1 MQLIFSIISFG
12 ISGDDM
18 DELIPSLAVYLLVLT
33 RVTAFFVTAP
43 LFSYRSI
50 PTTHRIIL
58 GALLAWML
66 VYSIEAPELE
76 IDGAYLLLVM
86 KEAMTGLFIG
96 IIAFIVMS
104 AIQIAGGFI
113 DFQMGFAIANVIDP
127 QTGAQSPLLGQF
139 FNSLAILL
147 LLALNGHHMLL
158 DGIFYSYQFIPIDQ
172 LWPAFGEERLIEFVV
187 RTFAASFAIAFQM
200 AIPIVATLFLVDLA
214 LGITAR
220 TVPQLNIFVV
230 GFPIKIGVSFV
241 VLFITM
247 GVMVQVMRKLFEVM
261 ILSMRDLMVLLGG
274 G

>member
-1 MQLIFSIISFG
+1 ME
-12 ISGDDM
+12 
-18 DELIPSLAVYLLVLT
+18 ELVPSLAAYLLILT
-33 RVTAFFVTAP
+33 RVTAFFVTVP
-43 LFSYRSI
+43 LFSYRAI
-50 PTTHRIIL
+50 PATQRIIF
-58 GALLAWML
+58 GALLAWMM
-66 VYSIEAPELE
+66 VYTIDVPDME

-158 DGIFYSYQFIPIDQ
+158 DGIFYSYQFMPVNH
-172 LWPAFGEERLIEFVV
+172 LWPAFGEERLVEFVI
-187 RTFAASFAIAFQM
+187 RTFATSFAIAFQM
-200 AIPIVATLFLVDLA
+200 SIPVVATLFLVDLA

-230 GFPIKIGVSFV
+230 GFPIKIGVSFI
-241 VLFITM
+241 VLLITM
-247 GVMVQVMRKLFEVM
+247 GVMIQVMRKLFEVM
-261 ILSMRDLMVLLGG
+261 IVGMRDLMIILGG

>member
-1 MQLIFSIISFG
+1 MEEIVPSFAAYLLIF
-12 ISGDDM
+12 
-18 DELIPSLAVYLLVLT
+18 T
-33 RVTAFFVTAP
+33 RVTAFFVTLP
-43 LFSYRSI
+43 LFSYRAI
-50 PTTHRIIL
+50 PTTQRIIF

-66 VYSIEAPELE
+66 VYTVDVPDLE
-76 IDGAYLLLVM
+76 IDGAYLLLIV
-86 KEAMTGLFIG
+86 KEAITGLFIG

-158 DGIFYSYQFIPIDQ
+158 DGIFYSYQFISADQ
-172 LWPAFGEERLIEFVV
+172 LWPAFGQERLIDFVV
-187 RTFAASFAIAFQM
+187 RTFATSFAIAFQM
-200 AIPIVATLFLVDLA
+200 SIPIVATLFLVDLA

-220 TVPQLNIFVV
+220 AVPQLNIFVV
-230 GFPIKIGVSFV
+230 GFPIKIGVSFI
-241 VLFITM
+241 VLFIMM
-247 GVMVQVMRKLFEVM
+247 GVMVQVMKKLFEVM
-261 ILSMRDLMVLLGG
+261 MISMRDLMLILGG

>member
-1 MQLIFSIISFG
+1 
-12 ISGDDM
+12 M
-18 DELIPSLAVYLLVLT
+18 DELVPSWTAYLLILT
-33 RVTAFFVTAP
+33 RITAFFVTVP

-50 PTTHRIIL
+50 PATQRIIF

-66 VYSIEAPELE
+66 VYTIDVPDMD
-76 IDGAYLLLVM
+76 IDGTYLLLVM
-86 KEAMTGLFIG
+86 KEAVIGLFIG

-158 DGIFYSYQFIPIDQ
+158 DGIFYSYQFMPVNQ
-172 LWPAFGEERLIEFVV
+172 LWPAFGEERLVEFVI
-187 RTFAASFAIAFQM
+187 RTFATSFAIAFQM
-200 AIPIVATLFLVDLA
+200 SIPVVATLFLVDLA

-230 GFPIKIGVSFV
+230 GFPIKIGVSFI
-241 VLFITM
+241 VLLITM
-247 GVMVQVMRKLFEVM
+247 GVMIQVMQKLFEVM
-261 ILSMRDLMVLLGG
+261 IAGMRDLMIILGG

>member
-1 MQLIFSIISFG
+1 
-12 ISGDDM
+12 M
-18 DELIPSLAVYLLVLT
+18 DELVPSWTAYLLILT
-33 RVTAFFVTAP
+33 RITAFFVTVP

-50 PTTHRIIL
+50 PATQRIIF

-66 VYSIEAPELE
+66 VYTIDVPDMD
-76 IDGAYLLLVM
+76 IDGTYLLLVM
-86 KEAMTGLFIG
+86 KEAVIGLFIG

-158 DGIFYSYQFIPIDQ
+158 DGIFYSYQFMPVNH
-172 LWPAFGEERLIEFVV
+172 LWPAFGDERLVEFVI
-187 RTFAASFAIAFQM
+187 RTFATSFAIAFQM
-200 AIPIVATLFLVDLA
+200 SIPVVATLFLVDLA

-230 GFPIKIGVSFV
+230 GFPIKIGVSFI
-241 VLFITM
+241 VLLITM
-247 GVMVQVMRKLFEVM
+247 GVMIQVMRKLFEVM
-261 ILSMRDLMVLLGG
+261 IVGMRDLMIILGG